1 MILNVLFTAFAFP
14 NTTIQK
20 TQMYFDCILI
30 NFSFFHYRWCCQW
43 FLEQV
48 GNPVPHFGRSTGSS
62 RCDSL
67 SWFGSWFS
75 RKFRA
80 LKNQLSWGSRFNDRR
95 PFLYQGRINSKR
107 RSFSKAP
114 KSIQSEFDFF
124 FRSKLL
130 WLAKSVLSTLLFTLW
145 FPKIDWGTNLLE
157 LCTRRDAILL

>member
-20 TQMYFDCILI
+20 NQMYFDCILI

-48 GNPVPHFGRSTGSS
+48 GNPVPHFGRSKGST

-95 PFLYQGRINSKR
+95 SFLNQRRINSKR

-130 WLAKSVLSTLLFTLW
+130 WLAKSVLPTVPMYFFIFENWFEIKYFINATLF
-145 FPKIDWGTNLLE
+145 E
-157 LCTRRDAILL
+157 